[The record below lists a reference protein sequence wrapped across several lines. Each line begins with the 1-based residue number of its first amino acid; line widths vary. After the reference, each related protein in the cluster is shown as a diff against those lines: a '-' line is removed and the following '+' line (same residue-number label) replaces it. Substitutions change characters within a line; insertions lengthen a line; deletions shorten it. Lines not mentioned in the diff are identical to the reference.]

1 MDFEPVGRT
10 WGPPEGVMRV
20 RTNTNWGWNA
30 TTASILKVPMLII
43 VGRNDALL
51 TQGRNLYQ
59 DLGAEDKVLVEVPC
73 GSHFLVWEGNHKMLH
88 TASKHWLRHGS
99 LSGVRQ
105 GVFTFD
111 ADGNLIPMP

>member
-1 MDFEPVGRT
+1 MRART
-10 WGPPEGVMRV
+10 
-20 RTNTNWGWNA
+20 TTNWGWNR
-30 TTASILKVPMLII
+30 TTAPTLKLPMLII

-51 TQGRNLYQ
+51 SQGRDLYQ

-73 GSHFLVWEGNHKMLH
+73 ASHFLVWETNHKILQ

-105 GVFTFD
+105 GVFTVNG
-111 ADGNLIPMP
+111 DGDLVPMP